1 MLIPI
6 RNVHVELSTAAA
18 HQCTPPFT
26 APSSNLP
33 YNDTYN
39 ASRLLED
46 GPPPSGDS
54 KSTVHDPLTT
64 EELSPEESTP
74 FLELE
79 EDGYTVQAPT
89 FLSRWLPRWKRQ
101 SRRNSY
107 LYRKRTKPS
116 SIQRAIQGQGLQYTL
131 KRRPSL
137 FRCTLYLLAATLM
150 LL

>member
-1 MLIPI
+1 MSIPI

-33 YNDTYN
+33 YHDTYN

-54 KSTVHDPLTT
+54 KSTVHYPLTT

-107 LYRKRTKPS
+107 LYRKRTNPS
-116 SIQRAIQGQGLQYTL
+116 SIQRAIHGQGLQYTL